1 MPEIDETHDPE
12 RRSWVASANGHPDF
26 PIQNLPL
33 GVFSPP
39 GDGGAPRAGV
49 AIGDMVLDLAA
60 AREAGLLS
68 GEAARA
74 AEAASGG
81 TLNALFALGA
91 APRRALRARLS
102 ELLAEGSAE
111 AERLAPDAAPRRG
124 CTLHLPARIGD
135 YTDFYVGIHHAT
147 NVGKLFRPD
156 NPLLP
161 NYKYVPIGYHGRA
174 SSVVPSG
181 TPIRRPNGQ
190 RKRPD
195 EAAPSFGPCR
205 AAGLRARARGLDRAR
220 QRARRA
226 DPDRRGGRAHRRLLP
241 AERLVGARHPGLGVP
256 AARAVPGQ
264 ELRLDRVSPGSSRPE
279 ALAPFRVAQPP
290 RPEGD
295 PPPLPYLLDEAD
307 QACWRARAR
316 TGGAAADAGAEGARA
331 WPRTGSSLSDA
342 RHMYWTA
349 AQMVAHHACNGC
361 NLQTGRPARHRH
373 HLGAGRRGLRQPA
386 GDHAGRQGA
395 GRARLR
401 RGAALP
407 GGRRRGAPSRPRQAP
422 GLRPDRLRRVPRCH
436 PAGADQPNMRSGE
449 QGRSGATVLFSGHA
463 ALPPAVRRAELAR
476 AATVRRLTR
485 APPEAAAATLSAF
498 RAAAVLSP

>member
-1 MPEIDETHDPE
+1 MAQIDETHDPE
-12 RRSWVASANGHPDF
+12 LRSWVASANGHPDF

-39 GDGGAPRAGV
+39 GGGAPRAGV

-60 AREAGLLS
+60 AHAAGLLA

-91 APRRALRARLS
+91 GPRRALRARLS

-111 AERLAPDAAPRRG
+111 RAKAEPCLHAAAD

-205 AAGLRARARGLDRAR
+205 NLDYELELGRLGRPR

-226 DPDRRGGRAHRRLLP
+226 DPDRRGGGAHRRLLP

-264 ELRLDRVSPGSSRPE
+264 ELRHHGLALGGHARGAGAVPRGPAAAARGRPGAAALPAGRGRP
-279 ALAPFRVAQPP
+279 
-290 RPEGD
+290 G
-295 PPPLPYLLDEAD
+295 
-307 QACWRARAR
+307 ARAR
-316 TGGAAADAGAEGARA
+316 ST
-331 WPRTGSSLSDA
+331 SS
-342 RHMYWTA
+342 W
-349 AQMVAHHACNGC
+349 
-361 NLQTGRPARHRH
+361 
-373 HLGAGRRGLRQPA
+373 
-386 GDHAGRQGA
+386 
-395 GRARLR
+395 
-401 RGAALP
+401 
-407 GGRRRGAPSRPRQAP
+407 
-422 GLRPDRLRRVPRCH
+422 RCCC
-436 PAGADQPNMRSGE
+436 
-449 QGRSGATVLFSGHA
+449 
-463 ALPPAVRRAELAR
+463 
-476 AATVRRLTR
+476 
-485 APPEAAAATLSAF
+485 
-498 RAAAVLSP
+498 